1 MRRDRFVICVGV
13 VFLFFLDFWEQ
24 NKDGEGR
31 EMAWAAAGNRGKKMG
46 KKNNPCAYVYI

>member
-1 MRRDRFVICVGV
+1 MRRDRFVICVGI

-31 EMAWAAAGNRGKKMG
+31 EMAWSAAGKRGKKMG
-46 KKNNPCAYVYI
+46 KK